1 MKYLRKSKRELKK
14 TGIVVQQYWDA
25 RFQSLDTSAQIQI
38 SLTPVKLSTLRHKT
52 FRQKIVNL
60 SMARFQPQSLS
71 SLQQKLTEV
80 DNVSRK
86 LKFDLTPF
94 NFGDHNLM
102 SSSRTHAYLN
112 QHCGGGLR
120 RGLFRN
126 SSIPHLSN
134 FTQIREL
141 SSPYLLA
148 PLANHWLQH

>member
-1 MKYLRKSKRELKK
+1 
-14 TGIVVQQYWDA
+14 
-25 RFQSLDTSAQIQI
+25 
-38 SLTPVKLSTLRHKT
+38 
-52 FRQKIVNL
+52 
-60 SMARFQPQSLS
+60 MARFQPQSLS

-102 SSSRTHAYLN
+102 SSSRTHAYLS
-112 QHCGGGLR
+112 QHSGGGLR
-120 RGLFRN
+120 RGLFHN

-141 SSPYLLA
+141 SSPNLLA
-148 PLANHWLQH
+148 PYGALYITPPGDNQTQSNKSEHL